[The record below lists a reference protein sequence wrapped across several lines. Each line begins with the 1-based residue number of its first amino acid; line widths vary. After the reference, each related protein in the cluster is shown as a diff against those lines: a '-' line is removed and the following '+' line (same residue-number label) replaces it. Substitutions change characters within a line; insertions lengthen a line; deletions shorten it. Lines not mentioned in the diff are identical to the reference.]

1 MVLNLVQ
8 QCLHSNRKNRPT
20 MKEISQILSSLKE
33 SENKDASLKASTS
46 LVETP
51 ETSSRLHLL
60 KE

>member
-1 MVLNLVQ
+1 
-8 QCLHSNRKNRPT
+8 

-33 SENKDASLKASTS
+33 SENKDGNVKASTS

-51 ETSSRLHLL
+51 EASSRLPLL